1 MQIILTPFS
10 WLLTAFYNLFHSYG
24 FALILFAIVVKL
36 ILFPFSLKGKK
47 GMIQMNMLNGKVQQI
62 QKQYANNKEKMNEEV
77 QKLYAKEKVNPM
89 SGCLWSFIP
98 ILILWPL
105 YAIIRR
111 PFYYMMGQ
119 SVEAIQA
126 IADTLGFVPTSGT
139 VSTGYNE
146 LKLAGLVTLDNLD
159 AVKAAA
165 DSVTAG
171 LGDKIFH
178 INFNFLGLNLA
189 DVPQWKFWEYGSFT
203 WAYIGLLLMPIIS
216 AALGFVMTLVSQK
229 TNNMNNSQANAQMNQ
244 QTRTMMIV
252 SPLISLWIGY
262 VMPAGL
268 CVYWIINNLLSIVQ
282 ELVSGK
288 MLKKDYEKA
297 AAAQAEQE
305 RLEKEEEKR
314 KKKEAAERRA
324 LAAEEAKKNKGKKK
338 PAEKSEKKKDRTTD
352 AGRIGMRPYAR
363 GRAYEE
369 DRYGGVTAYQDPG
382 APIDEEA
389 VEQALAAKGK
399 LPEEPQEDAAQQLP
413 EQTEE
418 VQEQVTEQ
426 EKSAPESSEI
436 LPDESGEADE
446 AEESGEEEEADEDEE
461 TEE

>member
-1 MQIILTPFS
+1 
-10 WLLTAFYNLFHSYG
+10 
-24 FALILFAIVVKL
+24 
-36 ILFPFSLKGKK
+36 
-47 GMIQMNMLNGKVQQI
+47 
-62 QKQYANNKEKMNEEV
+62 
-77 QKLYAKEKVNPM
+77 
-89 SGCLWSFIP
+89 
-98 ILILWPL
+98 
-105 YAIIRR
+105 
-111 PFYYMMGQ
+111 MMGQ

-159 AVKAAA
+159 TVKAAA

-171 LGDKIFH
+171 LGDQIFH

-229 TNNMNNSQANAQMNQ
+229 TNNMNNAQANNQMNQ
-244 QTRTMMIV
+244 QMRTMMIV

-297 AAAQAEQE
+297 AAARAEQE

-338 PAEKSEKKKDRTTD
+338 PAEKPEKKKDRTTD

>member
-1 MQIILTPFS
+1 
-10 WLLTAFYNLFHSYG
+10 
-24 FALILFAIVVKL
+24 
-36 ILFPFSLKGKK
+36 
-47 GMIQMNMLNGKVQQI
+47 MIQMNMLNGKVQQI

-369 DRYGGVTAYQDPG
+369 DRYGGVTPYQDPG

-399 LPEEPQEDAAQQLP
+399 LPEEPPEETVEQLP

-418 VQEQVTEQ
+418 VQEQVTDQ
-426 EKSAPESSEI
+426 EENAPAALESV
-436 LPDESGEADE
+436 PYESGEADE
-446 AEESGEEEEADEDEE
+446 AEESDEEEEADEDEE

>member
-1 MQIILTPFS
+1 
-10 WLLTAFYNLFHSYG
+10 
-24 FALILFAIVVKL
+24 
-36 ILFPFSLKGKK
+36 
-47 GMIQMNMLNGKVQQI
+47 
-62 QKQYANNKEKMNEEV
+62 
-77 QKLYAKEKVNPM
+77 
-89 SGCLWSFIP
+89 
-98 ILILWPL
+98 
-105 YAIIRR
+105 
-111 PFYYMMGQ
+111 
-119 SVEAIQA
+119 
-126 IADTLGFVPTSGT
+126 
-139 VSTGYNE
+139 
-146 LKLAGLVTLDNLD
+146 
-159 AVKAAA
+159 
-165 DSVTAG
+165 
-171 LGDKIFH
+171 
-178 INFNFLGLNLA
+178 
-189 DVPQWKFWEYGSFT
+189 
-203 WAYIGLLLMPIIS
+203 MPIIS
-216 AALGFVMTLVSQK
+216 AALGFIMTLVSQK

-369 DRYGGVTAYQDPG
+369 DRYGGVTPYQDPG

-399 LPEEPQEDAAQQLP
+399 LPEEPPEETVEQLP

-418 VQEQVTEQ
+418 VQEQVTDQ
-426 EKSAPESSEI
+426 EENAPAALESV
-436 LPDESGEADE
+436 PYESGEADE
-446 AEESGEEEEADEDEE
+446 AEESDEEEEADEDEE